1 MGLITYLLTILYFSF
16 TAWFGVGLGLQAY
29 FIVRSVP
36 LFRLLFCL
44 LAAAFSACLV
54 SPLLAD
60 ERVRIV
66 AANLT
71 SGNGQNYDPGEGA
84 RILQGLK
91 PDIALVQEFN
101 YLNNTPA
108 NFRSWVDANFGTSF
122 SYVREPVSVQIPNG
136 VVSRYPILASGA
148 WTDSAVSNRKFMWAR
163 IDIPGAKDLWVIS
176 VHLLTT
182 SASNRNTEASQILSY
197 IAAQGIPAADYVALG
212 GDFNTTS
219 RTEACINTL
228 SSYFTTSGPFPVDQ
242 AGNGNTNAN
251 RNSPYDWVLADSDLH
266 AVRTSVILGASTFA
280 NGLVFDSRVYSPL
293 PSPVLSGDSGAS
305 GMQHM
310 AVVRDF
316 LIPSTS
322 APAIPSIYS
331 ATTAS
336 GVTGQSF
343 TYQIAATNT
352 PTSFGATGLPAGLSG
367 NTTTG
372 IISGTPTTAGNSTI
386 TLTATN
392 ATGSGNATLAL
403 TVTAP
408 NGGGGGTGGNGT
420 IFTENMGAPSGTT
433 SIATNTFQNSGL
445 TFTGTADVRTTVPS
459 TTYAGASGGGDVY
472 IAPTTGNR
480 FEISGVI
487 TTGYS
492 DLALS
497 FGHHKDSTTANNE
510 LVVEVSSDGSAYTP
524 LTYSR
529 ATGTGTNAW
538 LLVTPTG
545 SIPSAANLR
554 IRFRQTSTTTQ
565 FRIDDVKLTGTPA
578 AVATPTVSAT
588 GTLAAVDTVYG
599 TASPTPASLSVSGAN
614 LTAGILVTAP
624 AGFEVSQTAG
634 GASDYATTQTLAATS
649 GTVAATTVYLRLA
662 AGTGAGSLFGNVVC
676 TSTGAASVSV
686 PVAPSAVALRALLIT
701 AQDRTK
707 VFGTVFSA
715 GTSAFTSSGLVS
727 GQTIGSVTLTAVGGA
742 AQYDAAGSYAIV
754 PANAAGGTFLA
765 ANYSISYASG
775 TLSVTAQSFAE
786 WTAGLGNVTATG
798 DSDGDRVGNLLEY
811 FYGLDPAMADAF
823 SPVIQAVSGGA
834 EVIFD
839 YRRSKAAVGLTGTV
853 EATTEL
859 TGTATWTSA
868 DVISDALMTDFGL
881 YENRRATITVNV
893 GETKKF
899 VRLRVTQP

>member
-1 MGLITYLLTILYFSF
+1 M
-16 TAWFGVGLGLQAY
+16 AWFGACLGLQAY

-197 IAAQGIPAADYVALG
+197 IAAQGIPASDYVALG

-352 PTSFGATGLPAGLSG
+352 PTSFGAIGLPAGLSG

-420 IFTENMGAPSGTT
+420 IFTENMGAPADATAIAANAFQNGNLTFSGTAEVR
-433 SIATNTFQNSGL
+433 ITNASSGY
-445 TFTGTADVRTTVPS
+445 T
-459 TTYAGASGGGDVY
+459 GASGSGNVFLTN
-472 IAPTTGNR
+472 TTGR
-480 FEISGVI
+480 LFQISGINTSGYTGLTLSLGHFVST
-487 TTGYS
+487 TTGS
-492 DLALS
+492 
-497 FGHHKDSTTANNE
+497 NE
-510 LVVEVSSDGSAYTP
+510 LVIETSSDGLAFSP
-524 LTYSR
+524 LSYSR
-529 ATGTGTNAW
+529 TSGVSNNWVIVNPSGT
-538 LLVTPTG
+538 
-545 SIPSAANLR
+545 IPSTANLT
-554 IRFRQTSTTTQ
+554 IKFRQTSTTTQ

-614 LTAGILVTAP
+614 LTAGILITAP

-634 GASDYATTQTLAATS
+634 GASGYATTQTLAATS

-662 AGTGAGSLFGNVVC
+662 AGTGAGSLVGNVVC

-786 WTAGLGNVTATG
+786 WTAGLGNATATG

-868 DVISDALMTDFGL
+868 DVISDALITDFGL
-881 YENRRATITVNV
+881 YETRRATVTVNL

>member
-1 MGLITYLLTILYFSF
+1 M
-16 TAWFGVGLGLQAY
+16 AWFGVYLGLKAY

-60 ERVRIV
+60 ERIRIV

-91 PDIALVQEFN
+91 PDIVLVQEFN

-108 NFRSWVDANFGTSF
+108 NFRSWVDVNFGQTF

-176 VHLLTT
+176 VHFLTT
-182 SASNRNTEASQILSY
+182 SASNRNSEASQILSY
-197 IAAQGIPAADYVALG
+197 IAAQGIPASDYVALG

-228 SSYFTTSGPFPVDQ
+228 SSYFTTSGPFPIDQ

-266 AVRTSVILGASTFA
+266 AVRTSVILGANTFA
-280 NGLVFDSRVYSPL
+280 SGLVFDSREYSPL
-293 PSPVLSGDSGAS
+293 PTPVLVGDSGAS

-336 GVTGQSF
+336 GITGQSF

-352 PTSFGATGLPAGLSG
+352 PTSFSATGLPAGLSG

-372 IISGTPTTAGNSTI
+372 IISGTPTTVGNSTI

-408 NGGGGGTGGNGT
+408 NGGGGTGGNGT
-420 IFTENMGAPSGTT
+420 IFTENMGVPSGTT
-433 SIATNTFQNSGL
+433 SIATNTFQNTGL

-472 IAPTTGNR
+472 MAPTTGNR
-480 FEISGVI
+480 FEISGII

-497 FGHHKDSTTANNE
+497 FGQYKDSTTANNE
-510 LVVEVSSDGSAYTP
+510 LVVEVSSDGSAYTS
-524 LTYSR
+524 LIYSR
-529 ATGTGTNAW
+529 ATGTGTNTW

-565 FRIDDVKLTGTPA
+565 FRIDDVKLTGTPVA
-578 AVATPTVSAT
+578 AATPTVSAT

-624 AGFEVSQTAG
+624 TGFEVSQTAG
-634 GASDYATTQTLAATS
+634 GASGFAITQTLAATS
-649 GTVAATTVYLRLA
+649 GTVAATTVFLRLA
-662 AGTGAGSLFGNVVC
+662 SGTGAGSYVGNVVC
-676 TSTGAASVSV
+676 TSAGAASVSV
-686 PVAPSAVALRALLIT
+686 PVAPSAVALRPLLIT

-715 GTSAFTSSGLVS
+715 GSSAFTSSGLVS
-727 GQTIGSVTLTAVGGA
+727 GQTTGSVTLTAVGGA
-742 AQYDAAGSYAIV
+742 AQFDAAGFYTIV

-775 TLSVTAQSFAE
+775 VLSVTAPSFVE
-786 WTAGLGNVTATG
+786 WATGLGNTTATG
-798 DSDGDRVGNLLEY
+798 DSDGDRVVNLLEY
-811 FYGLDPAMADAF
+811 FYGLDPAKADAF
-823 SPVIQAVSGGA
+823 SPVVQAVSGGA

-839 YRRSKAAVGLTGTV
+839 YRRSKAALGVTGTV
-853 EATTEL
+853 EATTNL
-859 TGTATWTSA
+859 AGNATWTSA
-868 DVISDALMTDFGL
+868 DVISDALITDVGL
-881 YENRRATITVNV
+881 YEARRATVTVNL

>member
-16 TAWFGVGLGLQAY
+16 MAWFGVYLGLQAY
-29 FIVRSVP
+29 FIVRFVP

-60 ERVRIV
+60 ERIRIV

-91 PDIALVQEFN
+91 PDIVLVQEFN

-108 NFRSWVDANFGTSF
+108 NFRSWVDVNFGQTF

-176 VHLLTT
+176 VHFLTT
-182 SASNRNTEASQILSY
+182 SASNRNSEASQILSY
-197 IAAQGIPAADYVALG
+197 IAAQGIPASDYVALG

-228 SSYFTTSGPFPVDQ
+228 SSYFTTSGPFPIDQ

-266 AVRTSVILGASTFA
+266 AVRTSVILGANTFA
-280 NGLVFDSRVYSPL
+280 SGLVFDSREYSPL
-293 PSPVLSGDSGAS
+293 PTPVLVGDSGAS

-336 GVTGQSF
+336 GITGQSF

-352 PTSFGATGLPAGLSG
+352 PTSFSATGLPAGLSG

-372 IISGTPTTAGNSTI
+372 IISGTPTTVGNSTI

-408 NGGGGGTGGNGT
+408 NGGGGTGGNGT
-420 IFTENMGAPSGTT
+420 IFTENMGTPAVATAITANAFQNGNFTFSGTAEVRITNSSSGYTGASGSGNVFFTNTTGRFFQISGINTSGYTGLTLSLGHFVSTTTGSNELVIETSSDGLAFSPLSYSRTSGVSNNWVIVNPSGT
-433 SIATNTFQNSGL
+433 I
-445 TFTGTADVRTTVPS
+445 PS
-459 TTYAGASGGGDVY
+459 T
-472 IAPTTGNR
+472 
-480 FEISGVI
+480 
-487 TTGYS
+487 
-492 DLALS
+492 
-497 FGHHKDSTTANNE
+497 
-510 LVVEVSSDGSAYTP
+510 
-524 LTYSR
+524 
-529 ATGTGTNAW
+529 
-538 LLVTPTG
+538 
-545 SIPSAANLR
+545 ANLT

-565 FRIDDVKLTGTPA
+565 FRIDDVKLTGSPVA
-578 AVATPTVSAT
+578 AATPTVSAT

-599 TASPTPASLSVSGAN
+599 TASPTSASLSVSGAN

-624 AGFEVSQTAG
+624 TGFEVSQTAG
-634 GASDYATTQTLAATS
+634 GASGFATTQTLAATS
-649 GTVAATTVYLRLA
+649 GTVAATTVFLRLA
-662 AGTGAGSLFGNVVC
+662 AGTGAGSYVGNVVC
-676 TSTGAASVSV
+676 TSAGAASVSV
-686 PVAPSAVALRALLIT
+686 PVASSAVALLPLLIT

-707 VFGTVFSA
+707 VFGTVFNA
-715 GTSAFTSSGLVS
+715 GSSAFTSSGLVS

-742 AQYDAAGSYAIV
+742 AQFDAAGSYAIV
-754 PANAAGGTFLA
+754 PANATGETFLA

-775 TLSVTAQSFAE
+775 VLSVTAPSFVE
-786 WTAGLGNVTATG
+786 WATGLGNTTATG
-798 DSDGDRVGNLLEY
+798 DSDGDRVVNLLEY
-811 FYGLDPAMADAF
+811 FYGLDPAKADAF
-823 SPVIQAVSGGA
+823 SPVVQAVSGGA

-839 YRRSKAAVGLTGTV
+839 YRRSKAALGVTGTV
-853 EATTEL
+853 EATTNL
-859 TGTATWTSA
+859 AGNATWTSA
-868 DVISDALMTDFGL
+868 DVISDALITDVGL
-881 YENRRATITVNV
+881 YETRRATVTVNL